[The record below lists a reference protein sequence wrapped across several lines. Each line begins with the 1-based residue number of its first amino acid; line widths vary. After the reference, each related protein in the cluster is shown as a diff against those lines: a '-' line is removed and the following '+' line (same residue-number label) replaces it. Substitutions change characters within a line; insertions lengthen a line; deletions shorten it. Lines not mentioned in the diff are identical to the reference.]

1 MKSPVMPEKK
11 KFFVDLEFEQ
21 LIDKAALVEDSL
33 REETDR
39 GCALV
44 AGAAL
49 DEVLGG
55 LLAAYFVKDEEICN
69 ALLHNPNAPLST
81 FSARMRLSRALGLI
95 SQDLY
100 HDIDTV
106 RYVRNQAAHFD
117 RRRKH
122 GHDFSFKRQD
132 IADKCR
138 GIQSFPADLVARFH
152 PRKVF
157 EVFVGMSAACL
168 AEHAICWKVT
178 ADNVGEEFARKGML
192 ELVPKMNLR
201 GHIRKALKKESV
213 PRRRERRRAKHV
225 A

>member
-1 MKSPVMPEKK
+1 VKSPVIIKK
-11 KFFVDLEFEQ
+11 KFFADLEFEQ
-21 LIDKAALVEDSL
+21 LIHQAALVEDTL
-33 REETDR
+33 REETDK

-55 LLAAYFVKDEEICN
+55 LLTAYFVNDKEICN

-81 FSARMRLSRALGLI
+81 FSARIRLSRAVGLI

-100 HDIDTV
+100 RDIDTV

-117 RRRKH
+117 RRKRH

-132 IADKCR
+132 IADKCL
-138 GIQSFPADLVARFH
+138 GMQSFPADLVGRFH
-152 PRKVF
+152 PREIF
-157 EVFVGMSAACL
+157 EAFVGMSAACL

-178 ADNVGEEFARKGML
+178 ADNVGEKVARDGL
-192 ELVPKMNLR
+192 LDLVPKMNLK
-201 GHIRKALKKESV
+201 GHIRKALKKEFAS
-213 PRRRERRRAKHV
+213 RRRERRRAKHV
-225 A
+225 G